1 MTLPIYTKWVV
12 GNGVTLSLMLVWWV
26 CLGLG
31 AEAPTAVVKRTID
44 EVIRLVTDEQL
55 KAPDQVSHRRKLLEE
70 VIGTRF
76 DFGEMAKRS
85 LAAHWKSRQEPDHQ
99 EFIGLFQALL
109 SKTYAE
115 KIENY
120 SGETINYLKERLKGG
135 YAEVQTTIVS
145 PKTEISL
152 DYRLILKDGTWR
164 VYDVVVEESAWSRII
179 EVSSID

>member
-1 MTLPIYTKWVV
+1 MTPTTYKKLLV
-12 GNGVTLSLMLVWWV
+12 GNGVTLSLVLVWWV
-26 CLGLG
+26 CLALG
-31 AEAPTAVVKRTID
+31 GEAPTAVVKCTID

-55 KAPDQVSHRRKLLEE
+55 KTSDQVSQRRELLEE
-70 VIGTRF
+70 EIGKHF

-85 LAAHWKSRQEPDHQ
+85 LAAHWKRRKEPDHQ

-109 SKTYAE
+109 SKTYAK

-120 SGETINYLKERLKGG
+120 SGETVNYLKERLRDG

-152 DYRLILKDGTWR
+152 DYRLILKDGAWH
-164 VYDVVVEESAWSRII
+164 VYDVVVDG
-179 EVSSID
+179 VSLVKN